1 MDGLLNL
8 LPLYTESVE
17 GEHNLGQF
25 LETCRAHQSFGEL
38 VANEIDLNHAVGVI
52 NAKLNNPDSRTE
64 GALLLDVVITQ
75 CGTDT
80 FTSNCVLWTQQVMR
94 LLHGPSKVNVGPTAC
109 KVLGKLLA
117 FSSQFPELSRQLST
131 TVISQLVALLCE
143 PEFLQKASITVH
155 VLECLK
161 TCMKYYGNPCG
172 TVKGTIERSLLSLID
187 WDEMA
192 TDPSLR
198 ATWAACMAQLP
209 SVGGSGSQGAQH
221 RSNWIEFCVQLVD
234 SIHGTINGMFRNIE
248 ELKTQEASS
257 NPLKLPALQH
267 KNPMVLLHDQQR
279 RFINLC
285 AALVLLLTEPFP
297 VAKNVPI
304 DRLLA
309 MISRLLALNS
319 KSLSKTARANFEQLT
334 LASIIPDLQSSVLDV
349 LKSLVAVCR
358 SQLLTRA
365 TTVMNLF
372 VQVLQWTFTP
382 LDRRRVGV
390 ERPYGKL
397 RSQVYRNLCLWVA
410 ASRSACGLG
419 KCVDVLFSQ
428 LLSDILVHRDTV
440 QLLTV
445 NPPSNGKT
453 TKKGKKKMDTPGVI
467 LQKDDLKANADVCQ
481 MALQCLSTILLC
493 CGPRIKPTIHKEVQ
507 EIVLSILVEIM
518 NGAELNTILPYNDP
532 RCRAGLYQ
540 LLEKLVL
547 CPSPQWPAPLNYA
560 SAVLNN
566 GLNDPNLEVSTRCI
580 EALASI
586 QSIVRPRGPTL
597 NFAMEMKQL
606 RSIQQEAPLLNG
618 WAAKMVEPS
627 LPTSAPSQPAPAAM
641 SIEKPPVVAIDQ
653 LSTPPRRQF
662 APNSVESTV
671 EIRQPETSPPPS
683 KRLSLTKTNG
693 EHNDDFL
700 TPPMG
705 VTTISSESPVK
716 SPRVMTRKEAL
727 KVLASAMPP
736 QSAKEQSPNPP
747 KTKQTKNKASPARK
761 RPLDDSKPTAE
772 PLQEKMETEETD
784 NGVDELDD
792 TLDDMLASF
801 HDVPA

>member
-8 LPLYTESVE
+8 LPLYTDSVE

-52 NAKLNNPDSRTE
+52 NSKLNNPDSRIE

-80 FTSNCVLWTQQVMR
+80 FTSNCVLWTQQVLR
-94 LLHGPSKVNVGPTAC
+94 LLQGPSKISVGRTAC

-117 FSSQFPELSRQLST
+117 FSSKFPELSRQLST

-143 PEFLQKASITVH
+143 QEFLQKASITVH

-161 TCMKYYGNPCG
+161 SCMKYYGNPCG
-172 TVKGTIERSLLSLID
+172 TVKGTIERHLLSLID
-187 WDEMA
+187 WDVMA

-198 ATWAACMAQLP
+198 STWAACMAQLP
-209 SVGGSGSQGAQH
+209 SVGSSGSQGAQH
-221 RSNWIEFCVQLVD
+221 RSNWIEFCLQLVD
-234 SIHGTINGMFRNIE
+234 SIHCTINGMFRNIE

-257 NPLKLPALQH
+257 NPLKLPELKH

-285 AALVLLLTEPFP
+285 SALVFLLNEPFP
-297 VAKNVPI
+297 TIKNVPI

-382 LDRRRVGV
+382 LDRRRVGA

-397 RSQVYRNLCLWVA
+397 RSQVYRILCLWVA
-410 ASRSACGLG
+410 ASRSACGMG
-419 KCVDVLFSQ
+419 KCVDILFSQ

-445 NPPSNGKT
+445 NPLSNGKTT

-481 MALQCLSTILLC
+481 MALQCLSTIFLC

-507 EIVLSILVEIM
+507 EIVLSILIEIM
-518 NGAELNTILPYNDP
+518 NGAELNSLLPYNDP
-532 RCRAGLYQ
+532 RCRTGLYQ
-540 LLEKLVL
+540 VLEKLVL

-560 SAVLNN
+560 SAVLNS

-580 EALASI
+580 EVLASI
-586 QSIVRPRGPTL
+586 QSILRPRGPTL

-606 RSIQQEAPLLNG
+606 RSVQQEAPLLNG
-618 WAAKMVEPS
+618 WSSKFVESS
-627 LPTSAPSQPAPAAM
+627 LPTSAPSQPAIAAG
-641 SIEKPPVVAIDQ
+641 SIENPPVVVVSIDQ
-653 LSTPPRRQF
+653 PSTPPRRQIP
-662 APNSVESTV
+662 PNSIDSSI

-683 KRLSLTKTNG
+683 KRLSLTKSN
-693 EHNDDFL
+693 EEQDEDFL

-716 SPRVMTRKEAL
+716 STRVMTRKEAL
-727 KVLASAMPP
+727 QVLVS
-736 QSAKEQSPNPP
+736 QSA
-747 KTKQTKNKASPARK
+747 TKQSANHPKPKQIKNEASPTRK
-761 RPLDDSKPTAE
+761 RPHENSKRESAE
-772 PLQEKMETEETD
+772 EKMETENDE

-792 TLDDMLASF
+792 NLEDMLASF